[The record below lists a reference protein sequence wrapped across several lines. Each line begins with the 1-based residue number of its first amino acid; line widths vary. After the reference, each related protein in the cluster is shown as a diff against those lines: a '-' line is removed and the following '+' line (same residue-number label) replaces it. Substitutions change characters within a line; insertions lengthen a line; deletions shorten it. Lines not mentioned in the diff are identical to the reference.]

1 MITTSDWQER
11 EFVNMFTF
19 SEGFEAATLKIPNK
33 EYPQYPPAVGA
44 PPSANGLRGLAFTPY
59 GAPSDPYNINGV
71 DGGRD
76 GLLGAAWHGSD
87 ERASGQQHFLAAG
100 GLGGMNVAGMIGSN
114 STSVPPRKQII
125 GFAKFKTRQDAL
137 VARDQLQGKRVDI
150 EKGAVLKAEMAKK
163 NLHTKRGVGSVPVP
177 PIVTGAGVGLLQNS
191 GPQPV
196 LNGLDSFTSELKAR
210 DAARL
215 GGWRDS
221 ITLQTTSQQSN
232 DLVNGSTSLGNFCNV
247 PVSRE
252 EEEDRRRESLVTA
265 LGGMSLAGSSSTP
278 TLRGPRDEER
288 IKESQ
293 REKELN
299 LLKLRASNA
308 VAFDAFHSVGVNVNA
323 PSSGSVSGA
332 ATPSSVFSSGVGSS
346 IMSRQTSAG
355 QCTNS
360 APNSALL
367 PPSSTTQ
374 SSVPT
379 DGGFGAGSPMIS
391 GAEFSQQKKKEEVVG
406 PWDNLNLGV
415 PIGLQAI
422 SRPRSQ
428 TQGSSSPILSQASDA
443 ATTTQNGMNALGYI
457 GSLLNGSIG
466 LGSNINGNTE
476 HPRLVNGVGGLV
488 SSSST
493 GSNGSTGNVSPTL
506 PSPASGMSHG
516 SNSSCSSSSSGAS
529 GCTTGTTRGSVDQNP
544 PVS

>member
-1 MITTSDWQER
+1 
-11 EFVNMFTF
+11 MFTF

-33 EYPQYPPAVGA
+33 EYPQYPPAVA
-44 PPSANGLRGLAFTPY
+44 PPSATLANGLRGLTFPPY
-59 GAPSDPYNINGV
+59 GAQGDPYNLNGV

-150 EKGAVLKAEMAKK
+150 DKGAVLKAEMAKK
-163 NLHTKRGVGSVPVP
+163 NLHTKRGVGPVPVP
-177 PIVTGAGVGLLQNS
+177 PILPGTGVGLLQHS
-191 GPQPV
+191 GPQPPQL

-221 ITLQTTSQQSN
+221 ITLQNACQQPN
-232 DLVNGSTSLGNFCNV
+232 ELVNASTSLGNFCNG

-252 EEEDRRRESLVTA
+252 EEEERRRESLVTA
-265 LGGMSLAGSSSTP
+265 LGGISLTGSSSTP
-278 TLRGPRDEER
+278 TLRGAREEER
-288 IKESQ
+288 NKESQ

-299 LLKLRASNA
+299 LLKLRATNS
-308 VAFDAFHSVGVNVNA
+308 VAFDAFHSIGVNANT
-323 PSSGSVSGA
+323 PSSGPVSGA

-346 IMSRQTSAG
+346 IMSRQTSASQG
-355 QCTNS
+355 MNS

-367 PPSSTTQ
+367 PPSSSTTQ
-374 SSVPT
+374 SS
-379 DGGFGAGSPMIS
+379 DGSFGDGSPMIP
-391 GAEFSQQKKKEEVVG
+391 GAEFSLQKKNEGVVG
-406 PWDNLNLGV
+406 PWDNMNLGV
-415 PIGLQAI
+415 PVGLQAI
-422 SRPRSQ
+422 SRPRSE
-428 TQGSSSPILSQASDA
+428 TQGSSSPILNQASDA
-443 ATTTQNGMNALGYI
+443 MTTTQNGMTALGHI
-457 GSLLNGSIG
+457 GSLLNGDIG
-466 LGSNINGNTE
+466 LGSDINGNGE
-476 HPRLVNGVGGLV
+476 HPRLINGVGGLV
-488 SSSST
+488 SSSSS
-493 GSNGSTGNVSPTL
+493 GSTGSTGNASPTL
-506 PSPASGMSHG
+506 PSPASGVSHG
-516 SNSSCSSSSSGAS
+516 SNSSSSSSSGTSA
-529 GCTTGTTRGSVDQNP
+529 GTTGTTRGSGSVDQNP